1 MGGWEP
7 REVPHYNSII
17 RFPLN
22 PPLSCQLERLI
33 SLDTPQQT
41 PTATLPPI
49 SFGPPLAHPIS
60 TDGGKALDIIPP
72 PITLDPSTL
81 QNSQGTGYAN
91 VRMSSQSNLG
101 DVSGAA
107 DKMAPDADARSP
119 FTIQNY
125 SDPHYKE
132 NHSEISC

>member
-1 MGGWEP
+1 M
-7 REVPHYNSII
+7 VIFL
-17 RFPLN
+17 FPSRL
-22 PPLSCQLERLI
+22 QLEKLI

-41 PTATLPPI
+41 PTTTLPPI

-91 VRMSSQSNLG
+91 VRMSSQQSLT
-101 DVSGAA
+101 
-107 DKMAPDADARSP
+107 DASSAGTPSVGIVDGSDSRTP

>member
-1 MGGWEP
+1 M
-7 REVPHYNSII
+7 
-17 RFPLN
+17 
-22 PPLSCQLERLI
+22 
-33 SLDTPQQT
+33 DTPQQT
-41 PTATLPPI
+41 PTTTLPPI

-91 VRMSSQSNLG
+91 VRMSTLPGLG
-101 DVSGAA
+101 GDPSSGGGDSKLNGVSGSGVEGEL
-107 DKMAPDADARSP
+107 RSQGSP

-125 SDPHYKE
+125 SDHHYKE

>member
-1 MGGWEP
+1 M
-7 REVPHYNSII
+7 
-17 RFPLN
+17 PL
-22 PPLSCQLERLI
+22 LQLEKLI

-91 VRMSSQSNLG
+91 VRMSSQQSLT
-101 DVSGAA
+101 DVTPGVEKLIGGLIGGAGGAVNAAAASSGVEVV
-107 DKMAPDADARSP
+107 DSRTP
-119 FTIQNY
+119 FTIQKNY

>member
-1 MGGWEP
+1 MD
-7 REVPHYNSII
+7 EVIVDGDILFSRWH
-17 RFPLN
+17 FL
-22 PPLSCQLERLI
+22 LFQLEKLI

-41 PTATLPPI
+41 PTTTLPPAI
-49 SFGPPLAHPIS
+49 SFGPPLAYPIS

-91 VRMSSQSNLG
+91 VRMSSQSNLSEG
-101 DVSGAA
+101 TGV
-107 DKMAPDADARSP
+107 DKMGSLNGGVEDARIP

-125 SDPHYKE
+125 SGDPHYKE

>member
-1 MGGWEP
+1 MTRP
-7 REVPHYNSII
+7 TIDYNL
-17 RFPLN
+17 RPLFP
-22 PPLSCQLERLI
+22 SWQLERLI

-81 QNSQGTGYAN
+81 QNCQGTGYAN
-91 VRMSSQSNLG
+91 VRMTSQSNLSDG
-101 DVSGAA
+101 TMAA
-107 DKMAPDADARSP
+107 EKAQQEGGGGESRSP